1 MSWTIN
7 EAGDAVWME
16 NGAPA
21 QFRPQQSEVDRIYD
35 PASNGGWSYQ
45 PGNPEQGIEPSWINP
60 QSGQMSSGDYFPTG
74 EMRAAYDAVPKTA
87 DPGFGSMV
95 REFVNSGGFKVAMM
109 PIGGMMGSALGAAT
123 GLGDMA
129 GNALVKGGLGA
140 LTGGAQGAL
149 TGAAGSLGGSL
160 LGGGMGSY
168 PEIGVGADSGGGFGV
183 SGGDVI
189 NADNPYTPGGDFGGG
204 GYPAIGTGADTGG
217 GFGVPGGDVINT
229 DNPPYYPPQDAPTGP
244 QGGYNG
250 GGSDVERLADA
261 NINTQPS
268 VPVDPAMDNPYTP
281 PSGSG
286 LPGSVKDWAKAGA
299 IGLGGLGA
307 AGLLPSIG
315 GGPPAPG
322 STFTPST
329 PFNPGAPAPQ
339 SPRAAQPL
347 MPLPTA
353 DGGGGSGW
361 SYSPQPVK
369 QEMGANQTLLGPAAP
384 SAPMF
389 QAYPTVA
396 PGAGAT
402 GLPPGV
408 PSMYPGLA
416 TGLVPGM
423 AGSFG
428 LTPAQAAGANA
439 APATLL
445 GR

>member
-123 GLGDMA
+123 GLGDLA
-129 GNALVKGGLGA
+129 GNAIVKGGLGA

-160 LGGGMGSY
+160 LGGG
-168 PEIGVGADSGGGFGV
+168 GADQVGSDWSGG
-183 SGGDVI
+183 
-189 NADNPYTPGGDFGGG
+189 APT
-204 GYPAIGTGADTGG
+204 TGG
-217 GFGVPGGDVINT
+217 LPGITGDWNV
-229 DNPPYYPPQDAPTGP
+229 
-244 QGGYNG
+244 
-250 GGSDVERLADA
+250 GSDWSQGQATTGLPATD
-261 NINTQPS
+261 QP
-268 VPVDPAMDNPYTP
+268 DYGAAYTP
-281 PSGSG
+281 PAASEGPLDPYPLDDQG
-286 LPGSVKDWAKAGA
+286 NALQPVEPGSSPIPPGGPGISMKDALRAAQIGA

-389 QAYPTVA
+389 QASPTVA

-439 APATLL
+439 GATLL